1 VSCAGRRWRVAD
13 LVAEWF
19 ETELLRGTIA
29 AQGIFGT
36 FLGPWSAGS
45 SATLL
50 LRGASDSNLAGPAS
64 YIAGGAGALTEAMAA
79 AAQAA
84 GAEIRTSCEVV
95 RIKINDGAATGLV
108 LANGDEIEARELS
121 SPTPIPSGHARAW
134 SSRSICSPASC
145 KSCCTIA

>member
-1 VSCAGRRWRVAD
+1 MAVAD

-19 ETELLRGTIA
+19 ETDLLRGTIA

-50 LRGASDSNLAGPAS
+50 LRSCRRWQSRRSSILHCGRS
-64 YIAGGAGALTEAMAA
+64 GALTAAMAGGGTE
-79 AAQAA
+79 A

-95 RIKINDGAATGLV
+95 QHQGQRWRGDRSRPR
-108 LANGDEIEARELS
+108 NGDEIEARAVISNADPKRTLLGLVEPQHLQ
-121 SPTPIPSGHARAW
+121 
-134 SSRSICSPASC
+134 PASC
-145 KSCCTIA
+145 KSFSTTA

>member
-1 VSCAGRRWRVAD
+1 MAVAD

-50 LRGASDSNLAGPAS
+50 LRAASDGNLAGPAS
-64 YIAGGAGALTEAMAA
+64 YIAGGAGALTAAMAA
-79 AAQAA
+79 AATGWRGNSNIDAKSA
-84 GAEIRTSCEVV
+84 
-95 RIKINDGAATGLV
+95 RIKVKDGAVTGVV
-108 LANGDEIEARELS
+108 LANGDEIDAQTVISNADPKRTLLGLVEPQQLNQ
-121 SPTPIPSGHARAW
+121 
-134 SSRSICSPASC
+134 ASC
-145 KSCCTIA
+145 KGCSIIG